1 VGFAQRQVVL
11 VETKRLLG
19 EAKIV
24 RGERGREEEEE
35 RRFGE
40 RREECKRSSDRR
52 FRGEGSCSV
61 NNMLRL

>member
-1 VGFAQRQVVL
+1 MKNVPEGGRA
-11 VETKRLLG
+11 LLYG
-19 EAKIV
+19 GKGA
-24 RGERGREEEEE
+24 RGE
-35 RRFGE
+35 E

>member
-1 VGFAQRQVVL
+1 MKNVPEGGRA
-11 VETKRLLG
+11 LLYG
-19 EAKIV
+19 GK
-24 RGERGREEEEE
+24 GEEE